1 MNQMNSTIELSSS
14 FQPEMRQGRDMFYLS
29 NALCE
34 WHQIWLNESFKLQEK
49 FQENQL
55 QTKLLFMRTIPMVK
69 IDNKIFTS
77 SSETLFQSSYQT
89 MQFQRVI
96 PNKSKHI
103 FIYQTRVNTFSEFI
117 SNITETFRELLP
129 TNTTH
134 FSRHQTILTFF
145 KSQ

>member
-1 MNQMNSTIELSSS
+1 
-14 FQPEMRQGRDMFYLS
+14 
-29 NALCE
+29 
-34 WHQIWLNESFKLQEK
+34 
-49 FQENQL
+49 
-55 QTKLLFMRTIPMVK
+55 MVK

-89 MQFQRVI
+89 VQFQRVI

-117 SNITETFRELLP
+117 SNITETFRELLS

-134 FSRHQTILTFF
+134 FSRHQTILTFS
-145 KSQ
+145 KS